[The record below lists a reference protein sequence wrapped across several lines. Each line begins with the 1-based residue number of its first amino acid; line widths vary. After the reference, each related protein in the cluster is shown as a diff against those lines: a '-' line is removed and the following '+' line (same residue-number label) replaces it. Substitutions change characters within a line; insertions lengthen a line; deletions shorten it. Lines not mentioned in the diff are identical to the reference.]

1 MQYGNIMIEHKYSTH
16 NREPFFEIARNIIP
30 NNGQVLDVGGGDGSF
45 GRFCGLSDL
54 YILEGNPESAE
65 KLKTEFSNT
74 VYGRLPK
81 LPFKD
86 LFFDVIHMSHVIEHL
101 QPQEVYDTLVEF
113 DRCCKPGGALVI
125 SAPLLWEGFYDDL
138 SHVKPY
144 GPSIFKR
151 YLCASLGANSS
162 RLKISNAY
170 SVERLVYRYIA
181 KTEFVVFQ
189 HSKNKFYNKLKSL
202 FQWFYFS
209 TFQFYEKSGYTIVLR
224 KKAD

>member
-1 MQYGNIMIEHKYSTH
+1 MQYGNTMIKHKYRTH
-16 NREPFFEIARNIIP
+16 NREPFFEIARDIIP
-30 NNGQVLDVGGGDGSF
+30 ANGQVLDVGGGDGSF
-45 GRFCGLSDL
+45 ARFCGLSNL
-54 YILEGNPESAE
+54 FILEGNPKSAE
-65 KLKTEFSNT
+65 KLKAAFSNA

-81 LPFKD
+81 LPFED
-86 LFFDVIHMSHVIEHL
+86 CFFDVIHMSHVIEHL

-144 GPSIFKR
+144 APNIFKR
-151 YLCASLGANSS
+151 YLCASTGTNYS
-162 RLKISNAY
+162 RSKISNAFNI
-170 SVERLVYRYIA
+170 ERLEYRYIA
-181 KTEFVVFQ
+181 KTKYVVFQ
-189 HSKNKFYNKLKSL
+189 HSKNKFYNKLKGL
-202 FQWFYFS
+202 FQRFYFS